1 MDRDARRVAKAR
13 GRTRGRVT
21 LMASGRAPLHGIR
34 VVEVGSFMAGPFCGT
49 QLADLGAEVIKVEPP
64 EGGDQGRRFGPFI
77 NGESSH
83 FVRLN
88 RNKRS
93 IALDLKA
100 PVGKEIFKKLVA
112 TADIVVENLRPRTM
126 HDLSLDYEGVLRAIN
141 PRLIYIAA
149 SGWGQDGPL
158 AELAGQDVM
167 AQARSGLMSIT
178 GEPDGDP
185 VKVGVPI
192 CDLACALYGA
202 LAAIAALWAR
212 RETGRGQYI
221 DVSLFEAGVSLSIW
235 EAGKYFATGEIP
247 RRLGSAHQNAAPYQ
261 AVRTANG
268 HVTIGAVTRPNWIAL
283 CRALGLDDL
292 PRDGRFADENGRLV
306 HRDALIEILE
316 AVTMTRTT
324 AAWLTALGEAGVPC
338 APIQDYGDVYNDPH
352 LHAREFFWDAPHPT
366 LGAVRQLGSPMRF
379 SETKVRRD
387 NAGPILG
394 QDSGAVL
401 TELGYSTREVDDLLL
416 GGAVKGPANEPRAV

>member
-1 MDRDARRVAKAR
+1 M
-13 GRTRGRVT
+13 
-21 LMASGRAPLHGIR
+21 L
-34 VVEVGSFMAGPFCGT
+34 EVGSFMAGPFCGT

-64 EGGDQGRRFGPFI
+64 DGGDQGRRFGPFV

-93 IALDLKA
+93 IALDLKS
-100 PVGKEIFKKLVA
+100 PEGKDIFKKLVM

-126 HDLSLDYEGVLRAIN
+126 HDLALDYEGVLRSLN

-158 AELAGQDVM
+158 ADLPGQDVM

-178 GEPDGDP
+178 GEPDGEP
-185 VKVGVPI
+185 VKVGIPV

-202 LAAIAALWAR
+202 LAGVAALWAR
-212 RETGRGQYI
+212 LETGRGQYI

-235 EAGKYFATGEIP
+235 EAGKFFATGEIP
-247 RRLGSAHQNAAPYQ
+247 KPLGSAHQNAAPYQ
-261 AVRTANG
+261 AVRTADG

-283 CRALGLDDL
+283 CKALGLEDL
-292 PRDGRFADENGRLV
+292 TRDGRFADENSRLV
-306 HRDALIEILE
+306 HRAALIEAIE
-316 AVTMTRTT
+316 AVTGTRTT
-324 AAWLTALGEAGVPC
+324 SAWLAALEAAGVPC
-338 APIQDYGDVYNDPH
+338 APIQNYSEVYNDPH
-352 LHAREFFWDAPHPT
+352 LQARDYFWDAPHLTIGP
-366 LGAVRQLGSPMRF
+366 VRQLGSPMRF

-387 NAGPILG
+387 NAGPMLG
-394 QDSGAVL
+394 QDSSAVL
-401 TELGYSTREVDDLLL
+401 AELGYSAREVADLMAR
-416 GGAVKGPANEPRAV
+416 GAVKGSTSGTRT